1 MCTLLSGMPS
11 GAHDMM
17 TALDLSTQFTAPAS
31 VLAPPTLWVV
41 EAAAVVER
49 AVEGWV
55 VVAAAVVEGAVEGW
69 VMEAAAVVETAV
81 EGWVVGWL
89 RWWKGRLGARWWRR
103 GVAAERAVKAR
114 W

>member
-1 MCTLLSGMPS
+1 
-11 GAHDMM
+11 
-17 TALDLSTQFTAPAS
+17 
-31 VLAPPTLWVV
+31 VV